1 MHRPRT
7 AIRSVADNS
16 DDSVQ
21 GQTHKRLAVA
31 AGRLYRDRCT
41 SATMTSATTSLL
53 AIAMTLTT
61 GACGH
66 PDRQLPHWVY
76 GYCHTLERQLKDAA
90 DRYRQRGA
98 ELEANQALTSEQREQ
113 IEFDLSMNSVGV
125 SEDVRRA
132 RVSDFNDRALFCLT
146 VHRLD
151 DQQLENLEVRL
162 QTVRESLYGAV
173 MSGKMPTAAK
183 TADLLE
189 QFHALAQ
196 EIDAAPLK
204 N

>member
-1 MHRPRT
+1 
-7 AIRSVADNS
+7 
-16 DDSVQ
+16 
-21 GQTHKRLAVA
+21 
-31 AGRLYRDRCT
+31 
-41 SATMTSATTSLL
+41 
-53 AIAMTLTT
+53 
-61 GACGH
+61 
-66 PDRQLPHWVY
+66 
-76 GYCHTLERQLKDAA
+76 
-90 DRYRQRGA
+90 
-98 ELEANQALTSEQREQ
+98 
-113 IEFDLSMNSVGV
+113 MNSVGV